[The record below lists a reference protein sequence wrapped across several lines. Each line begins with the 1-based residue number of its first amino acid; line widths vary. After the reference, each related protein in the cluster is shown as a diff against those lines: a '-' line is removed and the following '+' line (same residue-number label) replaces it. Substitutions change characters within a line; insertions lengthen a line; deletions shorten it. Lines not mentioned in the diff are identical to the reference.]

1 MKAKLVI
8 GYTLG
13 GVGLLLIVWNG
24 YLLVSGS
31 SVDFISLGIGILAY
45 VIGVVLIKKNKRVE

>member
-8 GYTLG
+8 GYILA

-31 SVDFISLGIGILAY
+31 SVDFISLGIGILTY
-45 VIGVVLIKKNKRVE
+45 VVGVVLIKKNKRVE